1 MKIFS
6 TYLVAICVAA
16 LCSMGSVWATPH
28 ADADGQIADSDNTSH
43 RPRLVINIVVSS
55 MRANDL
61 DRYAANFCNGG
72 FERLRNGGAHFT
84 NAHLGY
90 LNTSTPAGLATIT
103 TGAQPSEHG
112 VVGTH
117 WWNFVD
123 GTRVELINDNKSYSV
138 DFSTGSGNYSP
149 HRLVA
154 PTLGDMLIAD
164 DSRNKQITIA
174 IDPVSA
180 ITMNGKSGVAY
191 WAETNQT
198 HWTTSSAYTDK
209 LPKWVKE
216 YNQSD
221 TNSYYT
227 LSRWTTLY
235 NATSYRNDE
244 VAVVEGISGK
254 STRLL
259 SDINLNLA
267 KDIYGKM
274 RYTPAGNTM
283 LLKFAASAIA
293 QEKLGQDDAPDI
305 LNICLDTPRY
315 VAETYGP
322 ESMEYEDML
331 YRLDK
336 DLEEFLLYAYAQVGD
351 ASDIVVVLCSD
362 HGTSPSY
369 NPVGGDEHERFNTR
383 QMEVIVNAFLGAKH
397 GSNNYILGFA
407 NNAIYLNHTLIRD
420 KGLSIDA
427 IRDEVAVFVLQL
439 RGVATA
445 RSTTALRNT
454 SFEEGRGRMMQR
466 SFYATR
472 SGDIVLDPLPG
483 WIIENG
489 DYRSTSLSGYNY
501 DSHIPLIIYGGGI
514 EAQTIERETD
524 ITQLAATIS
533 HLIGIGTPWAAS
545 GHRIVEIE

>member
-1 MKIFS
+1 MKRFL
-6 TYLVAICVAA
+6 TYLVAIVVAT
-16 LCSMGSVWATPH
+16 LYSMGCVWAASH
-28 ADADGQIADSDNTSH
+28 VHNNAQVAENDNANR

-55 MRANDL
+55 MRASDL
-61 DRYAANFCNGG
+61 DRYAANFTDGG
-72 FERLRNGGAHFT
+72 FERLRNGGAYFT

-90 LNTSTPAGLATIT
+90 LNTSTPTGLATIS

-112 VVGTH
+112 VVGYH

-123 GTRVELINDNKSYSV
+123 GTRVELINDKKSYSV

-149 HRLVA
+149 YRLVA
-154 PTLGDMLIAD
+154 PTLGDMLTAD
-164 DSRNKQITIA
+164 DMRNKQVTIA
-174 IDPVSA
+174 IDAASA

-198 HWTTSSAYTDK
+198 HWTTSSAYTDQ

-216 YNQSD
+216 YNRCD

-227 LSRWTTLY
+227 LARWTTLH
-235 NATSYRNDE
+235 NATLYRNDE

-267 KDIYGKM
+267 KDLYGKM

-283 LLKFAASAIA
+283 LLKFAASVIA
-293 QEKLGQDDAPDI
+293 QEKLGADDAPDI

-331 YRLDK
+331 YRLDR
-336 DLEEFLLYAYAQVGD
+336 DLEEFLRYAYAQVRD
-351 ASDIVVVLCSD
+351 TSDIVVVLCSD

-369 NPVGGDEHERFNTR
+369 NPVGGDERERFNTR
-383 QMEVIVNAFLGAKH
+383 QMEVIVNAFLGAQH
-397 GSNNYILGFA
+397 GSDDYILGFA

-472 SGDIVLDPLPG
+472 SGDIVLDLLPG
-483 WIIENG
+483 WIIENS
-489 DYRSTSLSGYNY
+489 DYRSTSLSGYSY
-501 DSHIPLIIYGGGI
+501 DSHIPLVIYGGGI

-524 ITQLAATIS
+524 ISQIAATIS
-533 HLIGIGTPWAAS
+533 HLLGIDTPWAAS
-545 GHRIVEIE
+545 GRRIVEI